1 MISNHLGQIFQ
12 NFQNFVPKVRSIGR
26 GFKCIN
32 VSSSRHMHFG
42 IAALVPLE
50 MWYIFAQVEFTAVD
64 CF

>member
-1 MISNHLGQIFQ
+1 MISNHLGQIFL
-12 NFQNFVPKVRSIGR
+12 NFQNFVPKVRSRGR

-32 VSSSRHMHFG
+32 VSSSRHFG

-50 MWYIFAQVEFTAVD
+50 MWYIFAQVEFTAGAVD